1 MTLILSCPL
10 PQKTLAARLKRGIAD
25 SFRLSHGSTPYK
37 STKSIAGEVYKWPH
51 NSVRFFIFKRRLI
64 FGSLAPR
71 LEGWISTTDE
81 GSEIEAMLDVRHL
94 LFEILLFK
102 GFFAFCILLIF
113 RSLLDPLSQGWTIAL
128 LVAAGAFL
136 IGVVIQGWHD
146 IQYLQQFLVK
156 FVDEIS
162 QASEEKLKAAL
173 QRSSKD

>member
-37 STKSIAGEVYKWPH
+37 SKKSVAGEVYKWPH
-51 NSVRFFIFKRRLI
+51 DSVRFFIFKRRLI

-71 LEGWISTTDE
+71 LEGWISTTDD
-81 GSEIEAMLDVRHL
+81 GSEIEAMLDARHL
-94 LFEILLFK
+94 LFELLLFK
-102 GFFAFCILLIF
+102 GFFAVCIFFIF
-113 RSLLDPLSQGWTIAL
+113 QSLLGPFSQGWTIVL
-128 LVAAGAFL
+128 LSAAGIFL
-136 IGVVIQGWHD
+136 IGLVVQGWHD
-146 IQYLQQFLVK
+146 IQYLQKFLVK

-173 QRSSKD
+173 QRVHRE